1 MLENTELRPLYKT
14 YTRFNSENGEF
25 EEVTLGMEHQDKF
38 YRYLNKQGKNVK
50 AGDLIR
56 VVDGSGNIDS
66 VTGKKRYG
74 VDELFKGSPALVIE
88 SELSFITEPYSGLG
102 ESSRY
107 VLDLLVLFP
116 GGEAVYTSSTF
127 VVLANDEEWI
137 YSGKNWP
144 KWEAIK

>member
-14 YTRFNSENGEF
+14 YTRFDSENGTF
-25 EEVTLGMEHQDKF
+25 EEVTLGMEYQERFLK
-38 YRYLNKQGKNVK
+38 YAKKQGKNLKV
-50 AGDLIR
+50 GDLVR

-107 VLDLLVLFP
+107 VLDLLILFP
-116 GGEAVYTSSTF
+116 KGEAVYTSSTF
-127 VVLANDEEWI
+127 VILANDEEWI